1 MDKTE
6 IPHFA
11 SSQEEARFWRMKAEE
26 YQRVGED
33 ARLELEEYQES
44 SREVES
50 ELDAQLKQ
58 AENQV
63 RELRTTNHRLHFE
76 HNSLKEKFEALSR
89 EHHTR
94 VNELEIQVRQLRTTA
109 EETVKRIRQLEQ
121 TNDDLERT
129 NRATLVSLEDFET
142 RLSSAIER
150 NAFLESELDDKES
163 LAVMVQR
170 LKDETKE
177 LKQELQVR
185 QKTIHES
192 PDNEKQHQ
200 TTVDVKPLAND
211 SADKCDLT
219 KSPSSLFTNNNKSST
234 AGTPPPLKLTSDPGI
249 TQAARHSALNIVGDL
264 LRRVGALE
272 NKLSTCRTLV
282 KDSNGTVKENARGK
296 LLTRATS
303 TTGVPQHSIIR
314 A

>member
-1 MDKTE
+1 MDAKE

-11 SSQEEARFWRMKAEE
+11 SSQEEARYWRLKAEE

-44 SREVES
+44 SREVET

-94 VNELEIQVRQLRTTA
+94 VSELEVQVHQLRTAA

-142 RLSSAIER
+142 RLHSAIER

-185 QKTIHES
+185 QKTIHET
-192 PDNEKQHQ
+192 PDNEKLQQ
-200 TTVDVKPLAND
+200 TTTVTTPNMKSLAD
-211 SADKCDLT
+211 ESEKSDPP
-219 KSPSSLFTNNNKSST
+219 KSPSSLFAASNNNNKLST
-234 AGTPPPLKLTSDPGI
+234 AGTPPLKLTAPSDAGI

-264 LRRVGALE
+264 LRRVGCLRRE
-272 NKLSTCRTLV
+272 LCSHLSGLS
-282 KDSNGTVKENARGK
+282 DHPAPGTYYPLQSQNATTT
-296 LLTRATS
+296 TR
-303 TTGVPQHSIIR
+303 H
-314 A
+314 